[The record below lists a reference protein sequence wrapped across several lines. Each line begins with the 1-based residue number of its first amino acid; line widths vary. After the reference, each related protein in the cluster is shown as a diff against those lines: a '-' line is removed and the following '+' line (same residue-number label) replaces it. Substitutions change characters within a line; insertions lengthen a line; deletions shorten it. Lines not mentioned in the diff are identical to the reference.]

1 MTVVSDSVYTALAHP
16 AIATLFAFAGI
27 ALGVALRN
35 IALRQLSLLVAAS
48 MGTLLA
54 VALFDVFPDAKQ
66 FLPWPALLLAA
77 VSGYFLLS
85 VIGKYVYHVCPA
97 CAVNEFGEQT
107 GGQLA
112 KTALMLMI
120 ALGLHCTMDGLGVVF
135 GDNLLGHPD
144 FSLLVGISMHKLPEG
159 LALVLLLLGAGYS
172 RKKAIASA
180 LGAES
185 MTIVG
190 GLIGSYLV
198 SSTST
203 FWLGILFAQVGGGFF
218 YMIGSTFRGVLG
230 QHTANPRYAQHAL
243 VSGLSFIGSAFFLGL
258 VAR

>member
-1 MTVVSDSVYTALAHP
+1 MVAISDLVFTALVHP

-27 ALGVALRN
+27 ALGVALRK
-35 IALRQLSLLVAAS
+35 IALHQLSLLVAAS

-54 VALFDVFPDAKQ
+54 VALFDVLPDAKR
-66 FLPWPALLLAA
+66 FLPWATLLLATA
-77 VSGYFLLS
+77 SGYSLLW

-97 CAVNEFGEQT
+97 CAVNELGEQT
-107 GGQLA
+107 TGQLA

-144 FSLLVGISMHKLPEG
+144 FSLLLGISMHKLPEG
-159 LALVLLLLGAGYS
+159 LALVLLLLGAGYG
-172 RKKAIASA
+172 RKKAISWA
-180 LGAES
+180 LGVES

-190 GLIGSYLV
+190 GLIGSFVV

-218 YMIGSTFRGVLG
+218 YMIGSTLKGVLG
-230 QHTANPRYAQHAL
+230 EHTENPRYAQHAL